1 MRKTL
6 WILALTMG
14 CCSLPSY
21 GRLAENNIAYCKWPT
36 TDNSL
41 SFIRLPQNDSQA
53 LNNYVLQE
61 IEVMLQR
68 EAVTMNQAIID
79 KILTTIKCAHK
90 HDVEHNPTLTVID
103 YSKPSS
109 EKRLWIFDLKEKKLL
124 FHTYVSHGIKS
135 GILSSNY
142 FSNRYNSKASSIGV
156 YKTDKAYYGR
166 HGLSMKLA
174 GLEKGFNDNA
184 FNRAV
189 VMHGGWYVD
198 EKFVKKYGRPG
209 RSWGCPAVPL
219 ELTKQIIDT
228 IKDNSLFVAYYPNEN
243 WFLKSKYLN
252 CDNYSHLPK
261 VAQLETNSIE
271 PLENRDDILFAEK
284 NNNNKREENEP
295 IVVMA
300 ADSYQRIFNT
310 KVPLKRMLR
319 RQINHTEYVALNN
332 EEFKNIADN
341 PERLNSVEKD
351 GLNEICF
358 VIPVVKKVRG
368 YYATEMQIVQLGKIK
383 EVAPNTETSQQHH
396 SNYTIHFQEHP
407 SIRLK
412 TTNQFIR
419 WLGL

>member
-1 MRKTL
+1 MKKEKKL
-6 WILALTMG
+6 WIFALTIA

-21 GRLAENNIAYCKWPT
+21 GMPLDNPYCKRPT
-36 TDNSL
+36 IDDSASL
-41 SFIRLPQNDSQA
+41 LGITPSDSQK
-53 LNNYVLQE
+53 LTYFLHG
-61 IEVMLQR
+61 IKTMLHH
-68 EAVTMNQAIID
+68 EAPTMNQAMVD
-79 KILTTIKCAHK
+79 KILTTLKCANQY
-90 HDVEHNPTLTVID
+90 DVEHTPVLTVID
-103 YSKPSS
+103 YSRPSS
-109 EKRLWIFDLKEKKLL
+109 EKRLWIFDLKGKKLL

-142 FSNRYNSKASSIGV
+142 FSNQYNSKASSIGV

-166 HGLSMKLA
+166 HGLSMRLD

-184 FNRAV
+184 SNRAV

-198 EKFVKKYGRPG
+198 EKFVKKYGRAG
-209 RSWGCPAVPL
+209 RSWGCPAVPS
-219 ELTKQIIDT
+219 ELTKQIINT

-243 WFLKSKYLN
+243 WFLKSKYLH
-252 CDNYSHLPK
+252 CDNYSHLPQ
-261 VAQLETNSIE
+261 VAQLETNATE
-271 PLENRDDILFAEK
+271 PLENRDEILFAEK

-332 EEFKNIADN
+332 KEFKNIVADN
-341 PERLNSVEKD
+341 PELLNSATKD
-351 GLNEICF
+351 GSNELCF
-358 VIPVVKKVRG
+358 VIPVIKKVRG
-368 YYATEMQIVQLGKIK
+368 YYATEMQIIPLGKIK
-383 EVAPNTETSQQHH
+383 EVVTSSTQKNQP
-396 SNYTIHFQEHP
+396 NYTIHFQTNA
-407 SIRLK
+407 SIHLK